1 MPETP
6 PHRTTQEKHLSP
18 DDNITEI
25 NNFMNLEEL
34 IVYEEKNVVDLLEAT
49 LKTQPQLLGNDVI
62 KKSNP
67 PRIRSKAK
75 KKVLL
80 YYEQILWGEVG
91 NFLEHIVLW
100 WTNAPLS
107 HRSPSSSQH
116 LREWIYEF
124 IQNSSLEQIE
134 APSVVLTALVC
145 LADALGVHVT
155 TTLWDKQFRLALVS
169 NCSTKTGQLYANV
182 LYDLVHLSNACEVTP
197 DWIMGAPLD
206 ELPLVEQIP
215 ILHRLDHSIH
225 TTRLW
230 ALNETKKIA
239 NNWNVKDFFS
249 ITHTDIVTCITNL
262 NNLKLAN
269 HEVEIEKGG
278 LGVHVEVCSLMRAKL
293 ASEVAVNAQKLKV
306 YRLKTVKQFNSFVN
320 FSGFP

>member
-6 PHRTTQEKHLSP
+6 LTISNNEKPLIKEVVN
-18 DDNITEI
+18 DL

-34 IVYEEKNVVDLLEAT
+34 IMYEEKNVIDLLDVT
-49 LKTQPQLLGNDVI
+49 LKNQPKMLGNDVI
-62 KKSNP
+62 KKSQP
-67 PRIRSKAK
+67 LKIRSKAR
-75 KKVLL
+75 KKVLE

-100 WTNAPLS
+100 WTNSPLS
-107 HRSPSSSQH
+107 HRSPNSSQH
-116 LREWIYEF
+116 LREWIYDF
-124 IQNSSLEQIE
+124 IQNSSVEQFE
-134 APSVVLTALVC
+134 APSVVLTALFS

-169 NCSTKTGQLYANV
+169 KQCTKTGQLYANV
-182 LYDLVHLSNACEVTP
+182 LHDLVHLSNSCEITP

-215 ILHRLDHSIH
+215 VLHRLDHSIH

-239 NNWNVKDFFS
+239 NNWNVKDFFY
-249 ITHTDIVTCITNL
+249 ITHTDIVNCIKNL
-262 NNLKLAN
+262 NELKLTN
-269 HEVEIEKGG
+269 HEQEIEKGG
-278 LGVHVEVCSLMRAKL
+278 LGVHVEVCALMRAKL
-293 ASEVAVNAQKLKV
+293 VSEVGVNAQKLKV
-306 YRLKTVKQFNSFVN
+306 QSVD
-320 FSGFP
+320 